1 MNGGG
6 LCAVC
11 GAPQGPYDPG
21 IGLPRCRGEL
31 AHVMHY
37 HVPIP
42 LKARA
47 LAHAYGSDQEYPT
60 ADRPVSKRNPSWTY

>member
-11 GAPQGPYDPG
+11 GAPQGPYDPAV
-21 IGLPRCRGEL
+21 GLPRCRGEL
-31 AHVMHY
+31 AHAMYY

-42 LKARA
+42 KPRA
-47 LAHAYGSDQEYPT
+47 VVHVCGPGGQEYPT